1 MRVHTLQHVPFE
13 GLGSI
18 ATWLAQRDSRVTTS
32 ALYAEAVLPRLDT
45 FDWLIVLGGPMS
57 ANDDETLPWLAGERR
72 LIADAVAAEKLV
84 LGLCLGA
91 QLLARSLGATVTP
104 NPEPEIGWFEIEP
117 TRAAAD
123 SPHAAV
129 FQAPMEA
136 FHWHGETFALP
147 RGATHLARSAGCE
160 HQAFAVGE
168 RVLGLQFHLETTP
181 DVARALVEHCPED
194 LAPGRW
200 VQAPGPMLADRERF
214 RRINRAMSGLLDHLA
229 SRTD

>member
-18 ATWLAQRDSRVTTS
+18 AAWLAQRDSRVTTS
-32 ALYAEAVLPRLDT
+32 ALYAEAELPKLDT

-72 LIADAVAAEKLV
+72 LIAEAVAAGKLV

-104 NPEPEIGWFEIEP
+104 NPEREIGWFEIEP
-117 TRAAAD
+117 TRDAAD

-129 FQAPMEA
+129 FQPPMEA

-147 RGATHLARSAGCE
+147 PGATHLARSAGCE

-181 DVARALVEHCPED
+181 EVARALIEHCPED
-194 LAPGRW
+194 LTPGRW
-200 VQAPGPMLADRERF
+200 VQPPVPMLADRERF
-214 RRINRAMSGLLDHLA
+214 RRINRAMSDLLDHLA